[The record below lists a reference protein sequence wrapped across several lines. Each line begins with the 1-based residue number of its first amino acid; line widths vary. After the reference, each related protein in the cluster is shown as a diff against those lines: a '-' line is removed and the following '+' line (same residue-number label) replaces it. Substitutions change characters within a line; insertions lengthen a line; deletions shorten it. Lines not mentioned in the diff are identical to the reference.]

1 MCIYKSTVAPQNSS
15 KAWGTGAAILQKKGS
30 FILFLDH
37 HTISWLAS
45 IFEGILTSSIAVC
58 CWKCWWKKA
67 CMVSFCALEHM
78 SFHCANELFQNSDW
92 HIVKGRLST
101 LSSAVFW
108 VVCELLYMQADGAEI
123 IRIVTFIA
131 ASCAE
136 WEFLL
141 LNTISQCKF
150 SQPAGTYLSA

>member
-1 MCIYKSTVAPQNSS
+1 MCIYKSTVALQNSS
-15 KAWGTGAAILQKKGS
+15 KAWGTGVAILPKRVFHPVFRSSYNQLACFNFWGNSNIIHCCMLLEMLVEKGMY
-30 FILFLDH
+30 
-37 HTISWLAS
+37 
-45 IFEGILTSSIAVC
+45 GQ
-58 CWKCWWKKA
+58 
-67 CMVSFCALEHM
+67 FCALEHM